1 MSEIELVEQQPTDK
15 EKYKD
20 AVWESID
27 KLTAF
32 HALISNET
40 LISKAIERLI
50 STIAKYFQLDA
61 TAITLNA
68 DDPEQFFISWE
79 DSSGLF
85 KKKSEVLVYETG
97 NEDEIQITIT
107 VKN

>member
-1 MSEIELVEQQPTDK
+1 MSEIELVEQQPADK

-20 AVWESID
+20 AIWESID
-27 KLTAF
+27 NLTAF
-32 HALISNET
+32 HALVSNEQ
-40 LISKAIERLI
+40 LIGKGIERLI
-50 STIAKYFQLDA
+50 STIAKYFNLEVAD
-61 TAITLNA
+61 ITVNT
-68 DDPEQFFISWE
+68 DDLENYFISWI
-79 DSSGLF
+79 DPSGLY